1 MKRNSKR
8 RGSQLI
14 EEGLL
19 VILALVMVG
28 AIFGV
33 SKSILDGVS
42 NFFENIINS
51 IGDLAYSLFGWLK
64 PPV

>member
-1 MKRNSKR
+1 
-8 RGSQLI
+8 
-14 EEGLL
+14 L

-33 SKSILDGVS
+33 SKTILDGVS
-42 NFFENIINS
+42 NFFKNLIES

-64 PPV
+64 PPI

>member
-1 MKRNSKR
+1 MKRNSARK
-8 RGSQLI
+8 GSQLI

-42 NFFENIINS
+42 NFFKNIIDS

-64 PPV
+64 PPI

>member
-1 MKRNSKR
+1 M
-8 RGSQLI
+8 
-14 EEGLL
+14 

-33 SKSILDGVS
+33 SKTILDGVS
-42 NFFENIINS
+42 NFFKNLIES

-64 PPV
+64 PPI

>member
-1 MKRNSKR
+1 MKRNSTRK
-8 RGSQLI
+8 GSQLI

-33 SKSILDGVS
+33 SKTILDGVS
-42 NFFENIINS
+42 NFFKNLIES

-64 PPV
+64 PPI